1 MRDLNIRWL
10 GKLPYSEAYD
20 LQLGLHRSASPEDSK
35 DDYLLLLEH
44 NNVITS
50 GRSSKENNLL
60 VSKGQLHELGIEY
73 FETDRGGDIT
83 YHGDGQLI
91 GYPIIRL
98 SDPKKV
104 IPFVRNLENVIID
117 SLRKFKID
125 SFTKEDDTG
134 VWTAKGKIASVGI
147 KVSKWTTY
155 HGFSL
160 NIFDSLDGYQLINP
174 CGNQSEQITSIHQFN
189 PDISFEEVAS
199 EISDNFVKIFG
210 YANTNRQFSQFTPRQ
225 LKRTKEFNIDQMVK
239 DGVFKI
245 NQNKIPVTVRGV
257 LPSEPKRPEWMKVK
271 ANLGSDYVSL
281 KNLLSEKKLNTVCE
295 EASCPNIYEC
305 WSMGTAT
312 FMIMGDVCTRACGFC
327 DVKTGRPGELDLGE
341 PLRVAESVQAMN
353 LTHAV
358 ITSVNRDDLE
368 DGGSMFFADTI
379 RAVKDKNSH
388 CDVEVLVPDFK
399 GLRSAIQNIIDA
411 SPEVF
416 NHNLE
421 TVPRLQREIRT
432 AASYG
437 RSLSLLEYVKK
448 QGFMGKTKNAVIEFQ
463 KESDLL
469 ADGIVG
475 NKTKEAMRAYTGCR
489 STNVCNARDNTGAKL
504 DSVADIQTYLSNNG
518 FNPGIIDG
526 EMGSYT
532 KEAIKAFQRKVGLIP
547 DGVAGNRTK
556 SAMRAYT
563 GC

>member
-1 MRDLNIRWL
+1 MRNLNVRWL

-20 LQLGLHRSASPEDSK
+20 LQLGLHRSVSQEPSI

-44 NNVITS
+44 NKVITS

-60 VSKGQLHELGIEY
+60 VTINQLNELGIEY

-104 IPFVRNLENVIID
+104 IPFVRDLENVIID
-117 SLRKFKID
+117 TLRKFNID

-134 VWTAKGKIASVGI
+134 VWTTKGKIASVGI

-160 NIFDSLDGYQLINP
+160 NIFDSLDGYDLINP
-174 CGNQSEQITSIHQFN
+174 CGNQLEKMTSIHQFN
-189 PDISFEEVAS
+189 SDISFEEVAIT
-199 EISDNFVKIFG
+199 ISDNFSKIFG
-210 YANTNRQFSQFTPRQ
+210 YSDVDKQFSQFTPRQ

-239 DGVFKI
+239 NGVFKI
-245 NQNKIPVTVRGV
+245 NQNKIPVTIKGV

-271 ANLGSDYVSL
+271 ANLGTDYVAL
-281 KNLLSEKKLNTVCE
+281 KNLLSDKKLNTVCE

-327 DVKTGRPGELDLGE
+327 DVKTGKPGELDLGE

-358 ITSVNRDDLE
+358 ITSVNRDDLA

-379 RAVKDKNSH
+379 RAVKEKNNR

-448 QGFMGKTKNAVIEFQ
+448 QGFMGKTKTG
-463 KESDLL
+463 L
-469 ADGIVG
+469 IVG
-475 NKTKEAMRAYTGCR
+475 MGESKEEVISVLKDLSKIEIDIVTIGQYLRPTAKHRPIDRYATLEEFEDYKIIGESFGIPHVESGPLVR
-489 STNVCNARDNTGAKL
+489 SSYHAK
-504 DSVADIQTYLSNNG
+504 DSFA
-518 FNPGIIDG
+518 
-526 EMGSYT
+526 
-532 KEAIKAFQRKVGLIP
+532 
-547 DGVAGNRTK
+547 
-556 SAMRAYT
+556 SA
-563 GC
+563 

>member
-1 MRDLNIRWL
+1 MVTGIRLRDLNIRWL

-20 LQLGLHRSASPEDSK
+20 LQLGLHRSVSQEDSK

-210 YANTNRQFSQFTPRQ
+210 YANTDRQFSQFTPRQ

-327 DVKTGRPGELDLGE
+327 DVKTGKPGELDLGE

-448 QGFMGKTKNAVIEFQ
+448 QGFMGKTKTG
-463 KESDLL
+463 L
-469 ADGIVG
+469 IVG
-475 NKTKEAMRAYTGCR
+475 MGETKEEVISVLKDLSKIEVDIVTIGQYLRPTAKHRPIDRYATIEEFEDYKIIGESYGIPHVESGPLVR
-489 STNVCNARDNTGAKL
+489 SSYHAK
-504 DSVADIQTYLSNNG
+504 DSFA
-518 FNPGIIDG
+518 
-526 EMGSYT
+526 
-532 KEAIKAFQRKVGLIP
+532 
-547 DGVAGNRTK
+547 
-556 SAMRAYT
+556 SA
-563 GC
+563 

>member
-20 LQLGLHRSASPEDSK
+20 LQLGLHRSVSQEDSK

-60 VSKGQLHELGIEY
+60 VSKGQLRELGIEY

-210 YANTNRQFSQFTPRQ
+210 YANTDRQFSQFTPRQ

-448 QGFMGKTKNAVIEFQ
+448 QGFMGKTKTG
-463 KESDLL
+463 L
-469 ADGIVG
+469 IVG
-475 NKTKEAMRAYTGCR
+475 MGETKEEVISVLKDLSKIEVDIVTIGQYLRPTAKHRPIDRYATIEEFEDYKIIGESYGIPHVESGPLVR
-489 STNVCNARDNTGAKL
+489 SSYHAK
-504 DSVADIQTYLSNNG
+504 DSFA
-518 FNPGIIDG
+518 
-526 EMGSYT
+526 
-532 KEAIKAFQRKVGLIP
+532 
-547 DGVAGNRTK
+547 
-556 SAMRAYT
+556 SA
-563 GC
+563 

>member
-1 MRDLNIRWL
+1 LRDLNIRWL

-20 LQLGLHRSASPEDSK
+20 LQLGLHRSVSQEDSK

-60 VSKGQLHELGIEY
+60 VSKGQLDELGIEY

-117 SLRKFKID
+117 SLRKFRID

-189 PDISFEEVAS
+189 LDISFEEVAS
-199 EISDNFVKIFG
+199 EISDNFVKVFC
-210 YANTNRQFSQFTPRQ
+210 YANTDRQFSQFTPRQ

-327 DVKTGRPGELDLGE
+327 DVKTGRPGELDLEE

-448 QGFMGKTKNAVIEFQ
+448 QGFMGKTKTG
-463 KESDLL
+463 L
-469 ADGIVG
+469 IVG
-475 NKTKEAMRAYTGCR
+475 MGETKEEVLSVLKDLSKIEVDIVTIGQYLRPTAKHRPIDRYATIEEFEDYKIIGESYGIPHVESGPLVR
-489 STNVCNARDNTGAKL
+489 SSYHAK
-504 DSVADIQTYLSNNG
+504 DSFA
-518 FNPGIIDG
+518 
-526 EMGSYT
+526 
-532 KEAIKAFQRKVGLIP
+532 
-547 DGVAGNRTK
+547 
-556 SAMRAYT
+556 SA
-563 GC
+563 

>member
-1 MRDLNIRWL
+1 MVTGIRLRDLNIRWL

-20 LQLGLHRSASPEDSK
+20 LQLGLHRSVSQEESK

-60 VSKGQLHELGIEY
+60 ASKGQLHELGIEY

-199 EISDNFVKIFG
+199 EISDNFVKVFG
-210 YANTNRQFSQFTPRQ
+210 YANTDRQFSQFTPRQ

-448 QGFMGKTKNAVIEFQ
+448 QGFMGKTKTG
-463 KESDLL
+463 L
-469 ADGIVG
+469 IVG
-475 NKTKEAMRAYTGCR
+475 MGETKEEVISVLKDLSKIEVDIVTIGQYLRPTAKHRPIDRYATIEEFEDYKIIGESYGIPHVESGPLVR
-489 STNVCNARDNTGAKL
+489 SSYHAK
-504 DSVADIQTYLSNNG
+504 DSFA
-518 FNPGIIDG
+518 
-526 EMGSYT
+526 
-532 KEAIKAFQRKVGLIP
+532 
-547 DGVAGNRTK
+547 
-556 SAMRAYT
+556 SA
-563 GC
+563 

>member
-1 MRDLNIRWL
+1 MVTGIRLRDLNIRWL

-20 LQLGLHRSASPEDSK
+20 LQLGLHRSVSQEDSK

-60 VSKGQLHELGIEY
+60 VSKDQLHELGIEY

-199 EISDNFVKIFG
+199 EISDNFVKVFG
-210 YANTNRQFSQFTPRQ
+210 YANTDRQFSQFTPRQ

-327 DVKTGRPGELDLGE
+327 DVKTGKPGELDLGE

-437 RSLSLLEYVKK
+437 RSLSLLEFVKK
-448 QGFMGKTKNAVIEFQ
+448 QGFMGKTKTG
-463 KESDLL
+463 L
-469 ADGIVG
+469 IVG
-475 NKTKEAMRAYTGCR
+475 MGETKEEVISVLKDLSKIEVDIVTIGQYLRPTAKHRPIDRYATIEEFEDYKIIGESYGIPHVESGPLVR
-489 STNVCNARDNTGAKL
+489 SSYHAK
-504 DSVADIQTYLSNNG
+504 DSFA
-518 FNPGIIDG
+518 
-526 EMGSYT
+526 
-532 KEAIKAFQRKVGLIP
+532 
-547 DGVAGNRTK
+547 
-556 SAMRAYT
+556 SA
-563 GC
+563 

>member
-1 MRDLNIRWL
+1 MVTGIRLRDLNIRWL

-20 LQLGLHRSASPEDSK
+20 LQLGLHRSVSQEDSK

-189 PDISFEEVAS
+189 PDISFEEVAN
-199 EISDNFVKIFG
+199 EISDNFAKVFG
-210 YANTNRQFSQFTPRQ
+210 YTNTDRQFSQFTPRQ

-448 QGFMGKTKNAVIEFQ
+448 QGFMGKTKTG
-463 KESDLL
+463 L
-469 ADGIVG
+469 IVG
-475 NKTKEAMRAYTGCR
+475 MGETKEEVISVLKDLSKIEVDIVTIGQYLRPTAKHRPIDRYATIEEFEDYKIIGESYGIPHVESGPLVR
-489 STNVCNARDNTGAKL
+489 SSYHAK
-504 DSVADIQTYLSNNG
+504 DSFA
-518 FNPGIIDG
+518 
-526 EMGSYT
+526 
-532 KEAIKAFQRKVGLIP
+532 
-547 DGVAGNRTK
+547 
-556 SAMRAYT
+556 SA
-563 GC
+563 

>member
-1 MRDLNIRWL
+1 MRNLNVRWL

-20 LQLGLHRSASPEDSK
+20 LQLGLHRSVSQEPSI

-44 NNVITS
+44 NKVITS

-60 VSKGQLHELGIEY
+60 VTINQLNELGIEY

-104 IPFVRNLENVIID
+104 IPFVRDLENVIID
-117 SLRKFKID
+117 TLGKFNID

-134 VWTAKGKIASVGI
+134 VWTSKGKIASVGI

-160 NIFDSLDGYQLINP
+160 NIFDSLDGYDLINP
-174 CGNQSEQITSIHQFN
+174 CGNQLEKMTSIHQFN
-189 PDISFEEVAS
+189 SDISFEEIAIT
-199 EISDNFVKIFG
+199 ISDNFSKIFG
-210 YANTNRQFSQFTPRQ
+210 YSDVDKQFSQFTPRQ

-239 DGVFKI
+239 NGVFKI
-245 NQNKIPVTVRGV
+245 NQNKIPVTIKGV

-271 ANLGSDYVSL
+271 ANLGTDYVAL
-281 KNLLSEKKLNTVCE
+281 KNLLSDKKLNTVCE

-327 DVKTGRPGELDLGE
+327 DVKTGKPGELDLGE

-358 ITSVNRDDLE
+358 ITSVNRDDLA

-379 RAVKDKNSH
+379 RAVKERNNR

-448 QGFMGKTKNAVIEFQ
+448 QGFMGKTKTG
-463 KESDLL
+463 L
-469 ADGIVG
+469 IVG
-475 NKTKEAMRAYTGCR
+475 MGESKEEVISVLKDLSKIEIDIVTIGQYLRPTAKHRPIDRYATLEEFEDYKIIGESFGIPHVESGPLVR
-489 STNVCNARDNTGAKL
+489 SSYHAK
-504 DSVADIQTYLSNNG
+504 DSFA
-518 FNPGIIDG
+518 
-526 EMGSYT
+526 
-532 KEAIKAFQRKVGLIP
+532 
-547 DGVAGNRTK
+547 
-556 SAMRAYT
+556 SA
-563 GC
+563 

>member
-20 LQLGLHRSASPEDSK
+20 LQLGLHRSVSKEYSK

-199 EISDNFVKIFG
+199 EISDNFAKVFG
-210 YANTNRQFSQFTPRQ
+210 YVNTDRQFSQFTPRH

-448 QGFMGKTKNAVIEFQ
+448 QGFMGKTKTG
-463 KESDLL
+463 L
-469 ADGIVG
+469 IVG
-475 NKTKEAMRAYTGCR
+475 MGETKEEVISVLKDLSKIEVDIVTIGQYLRPTAKHRPIDRYATIEEFEDYKIIGESYGIPHVESGPLVR
-489 STNVCNARDNTGAKL
+489 SSYHAK
-504 DSVADIQTYLSNNG
+504 DSFA
-518 FNPGIIDG
+518 
-526 EMGSYT
+526 
-532 KEAIKAFQRKVGLIP
+532 
-547 DGVAGNRTK
+547 
-556 SAMRAYT
+556 SA
-563 GC
+563 